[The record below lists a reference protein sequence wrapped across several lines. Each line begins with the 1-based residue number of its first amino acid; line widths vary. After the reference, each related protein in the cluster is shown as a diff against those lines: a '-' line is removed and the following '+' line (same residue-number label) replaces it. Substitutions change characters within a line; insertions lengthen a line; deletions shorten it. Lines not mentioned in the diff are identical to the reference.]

1 MTNETIDQTTTPDQ
15 TLNQTDFVPQ
25 RFINNLQ
32 AAFIKVD
39 NAVASFDPDQKP
51 IVDKNDRDN
60 RQAFEKI
67 SQLREEYAN
76 KAIKNPTKK
85 NQYFSD
91 FINKSNDLINKDNL
105 IAVDSSVDSF
115 KKFGDQRY
123 QIFTSWV
130 SLQKDPSKI
139 NTQQIQNFMENIIQP
154 PISDDKE
161 KAEFLRSAKQSF
173 AGIIIGNQIRSDEKF
188 MGVFDEFL
196 KARQEAEKNA
206 EPTGGDWLDIFLSF
220 VFNKKQ
226 SSDLKE
232 TLHQEPRPD
241 FEQNIATTTTDIQGL
256 PPEARDLLDERG
268 NFSKFTLGDMEML
281 DVEGV
286 ADKDPNYKFNQLL
299 IHNNAL
305 SSVLMGSHSGIE
317 PEKVSLL
324 YGDNGGPEAR
334 HDWNATVGYKNQQGS
349 NVATL
354 INAHLNNGSGLV
366 IAGNENGI
374 KNPSFYL
381 YKQDQLTG
389 LKQALSQEEI
399 QNKVDFMEFL
409 AQNNAKLD
417 NLSEKEKEK
426 FQTEIGNFQKD
437 RKAYLDALG
446 SDHIAFVSKKDPKHL
461 ALVTEFG
468 NGEVSYTLKDY
479 GKKQDK
485 ALDGETKTTLQG
497 SLKYDGV
504 MFVDYSNFKYT
515 NVSKSPDKGL
525 GATNGVSHLEAN
537 FSKVAVFNLP
547 NLNNLAI
554 TNYIR
559 RDLEDKLWAKGLSPQ
574 EANKL
579 IKDFLNSNKELVG
592 KVSNFNKAVAE
603 AKNTGNYD
611 EVKKAQK
618 DLEKSLRKRESLEK
632 EVAKKLESR
641 NDNKNRM
648 EAKAQ
653 ANSQKDKIFAL
664 INKEA
669 SKEARAAAFDPNLKG
684 VRSELSDKLENINKN
699 LKDFGKSFD
708 ELKNGKNNDFSKAEE
723 TLKALKDS
731 VKDLGINPE
740 WISKIENLNAALNDF
755 KNGKNKD
762 FSKVTQ
768 AKSDLENSIKDVI
781 INQKITDKVDNLNQA
796 VSETKLTGNFSK
808 VEQALAELKNLSLD
822 LGKNSDLQFVRDGVR
837 GTLVGNGLSKTEA
850 TTLTKN
856 FSDIRKELSEKL
868 FGKSNNNNN
877 GLKNNEEP
885 IYAQVNKKKA
895 GQATSP
901 EEPIYAQVARK
912 MSVKIDQLNEAASAI
927 NRKIDRINKIAS
939 AGKGVGGFSGAG
951 QSASPEEPIYA
962 QVAKKVSAK
971 IDQLNESASAINR
984 KIDRINKIASAGKGV
999 GGFSGAGQSASPEEP
1014 IYAQVAK
1021 KVRAKIDQLNESAS
1035 AINRKMD
1042 RINKIAS
1049 AGKGVG
1055 GFRGAGQSASP
1066 EEPIYA
1072 QVAKKVRAKID
1083 QLNESASAINRKMD
1097 RINKIASAGKG
1108 VGGFSGAGQSASP
1121 EEPLYAQVA
1130 KKVRAKID
1138 QLNESASAINRKI
1151 DRINKIASAGKGVG
1165 GFRGAG
1171 QSASPEEPIYAQ
1183 VAKKVSA
1190 KIDQLNESASAINRK
1205 MDRINKIAS
1214 AGKGVG
1220 GFSGAGQSASP
1231 EEPLYA
1237 QVAKKVSAKID
1248 QLNESASAINRK
1260 IDRINK
1266 IASAGKGVGGFSG
1279 AGQSASPEE
1288 PLYAQVAKK
1297 VRAKIDQLNESAS
1310 AINRKMDRINKIASA
1325 GKGVGGFR
1333 GAGQSASPEEPLYAQ
1348 VAKKVSA
1355 KIDQLNESASA
1366 INRKIDRINK
1376 IASAGKGVGGFRGAG
1391 QSASP
1396 EEPLYAQV
1404 AKKVRAKI
1412 DQLNES
1418 ASAINRK
1425 IDRIN
1430 KIASAGKG
1438 VGGFRG
1444 AGQSASPEE
1453 PLYAQVAKK
1462 VRAKIDQLNES
1473 ASAINRKI
1481 DRINKIASAGKGVG
1495 GFSGA
1500 GQSASP
1506 EEPLYAQVAKKV
1518 RAKIDQLNES
1528 ASAINRKMDRINK
1541 IASAGKG
1548 VGGFRGAGQS
1558 ASPEEPLYAQVAKK
1572 VSAKIDQLNESAS
1585 AINRKMDRINKIAS
1599 AGKGVGGFRGAGQSA
1614 SPEEPI
1620 YAQVAKKVSAK
1631 IDQLNES
1638 ASAINRK
1645 MDRINK
1651 IASAGKGVGGFRGA
1665 GQSASPEEPL
1675 YAQVAKKVSAK
1686 IDQLNESASAI
1697 NRKIDRINKIASA
1710 GKGVGGF
1717 SGAGQSASPEEPIY
1731 AQVAKKVSAKIDQL
1745 NESASA
1751 INRKIDRINKI
1762 ASAGKGVGG
1771 FSGAGQS
1778 ASPEPIY
1785 ATIDFDE
1792 ANQAGF
1798 SLRRS
1803 AAVNDLSKVGLS
1815 REQELTRRIG
1825 DLNQAVS
1832 EAKAGHFDKL
1842 EQKIDEL
1849 KDSTKKNALKLWVES
1864 AKQVPTGLQAKL
1876 DNYATNSHTRINSN
1890 VQSGTINEKATGML
1904 TQKNPEW
1911 LKLVNDKIVAHNVG
1925 SAHLSEYDKIGFNQ
1939 KNMKDYSDS
1948 FKFSTKL
1955 NNAVKDIKSSFV
1967 QFLTNTFSTGSYSLM
1982 KANVEHGVK
1991 NTTKGGFQKS

>member
-1 MTNETIDQTTTPDQ
+1 MTNETIDQTP
-15 TLNQTDFVPQ
+15 NQTDFVPQ

-32 AAFIKVD
+32 VAFIKVD
-39 NAVASFDPDQKP
+39 DAVASFDPDQKP

-105 IAVDSSVDSF
+105 IAVDSSVESF

-139 NTQQIQNFMENIIQP
+139 NTQQIRNFMENIIQP

-188 MGVFDEFL
+188 MGVFDESL
-196 KARQEAEKNA
+196 KERQEAEKNE
-206 EPTGGDWLDIFLSF
+206 EPAGGDWLDIFLSF

-232 TLHQEPRPD
+232 TLNQEPRPD
-241 FEQNIATTTTDIQGL
+241 FEQNLATTTTDIQGL

-268 NFSKFTLGDMEML
+268 NFFKFTLGDVEML

-305 SSVLMGSHSGIE
+305 SSVLMGGHSNIE

-334 HDWNATVGYKNQQGS
+334 HDWNATVGYKDQQGS

-354 INAHLNNGSGLV
+354 INAHLNNGSGLI
-366 IAGNENGI
+366 IAGNEDGI

-381 YKQDQLTG
+381 YKEDQLTG

-426 FQTEIGNFQKD
+426 FQTEIENFQKD

-446 SDHIAFVSKKDPKHL
+446 NDHIAFVSKKDPKHL

-504 MFVDYSNFKYT
+504 MFVNYSNFKYT
-515 NVSKSPDKGL
+515 NASKSPDKGL

-559 RDLEDKLWAKGLSPQ
+559 RDLEDKLWAKGLSSQ

-579 IKDFLNSNKELVG
+579 IKDFLNSNKEMVG

-618 DLEKSLRKRESLEK
+618 DLEKSLRKREHLEK

-653 ANSQKDKIFAL
+653 ANSQKDKIFAI

-684 VRSELSDKLENINKN
+684 IRSELSDKLENINKN

-796 VSETKLTGNFSK
+796 VSETKLTGDFSK
-808 VEQALAELKNLSLD
+808 VEQVLAELKSLSLD
-822 LGKNSDLQFVRDGVR
+822 LGKNSDLYQSVKNGVN
-837 GTLVGNGLSKTEA
+837 GTLVGNGLSKAEA
-850 TTLTKN
+850 TTLTKS
-856 FSDIRKELSEKL
+856 FSDIRKELNEKL
-868 FGKSNNNNN
+868 FGNSNNNNN
-877 GLKNNEEP
+877 GLKNEP
-885 IYAQVNKKKA
+885 IYAQVNKKKT
-895 GQATSP
+895 GQVASP
-901 EEPIYAQVARK
+901 EEPIYAQVAK
-912 MSVKIDQLNEAASAI
+912 KVSAKIDQLNEATSAI

-951 QSASPEEPIYA
+951 
-962 QVAKKVSAK
+962 
-971 IDQLNESASAINR
+971 R
-984 KIDRINKIASAGKGV
+984 
-999 GGFSGAGQSASPEEP
+999 
-1014 IYAQVAK
+1014 
-1021 KVRAKIDQLNESAS
+1021 
-1035 AINRKMD
+1035 
-1042 RINKIAS
+1042 
-1049 AGKGVG
+1049 
-1055 GFRGAGQSASP
+1055 
-1066 EEPIYA
+1066 
-1072 QVAKKVRAKID
+1072 
-1083 QLNESASAINRKMD
+1083 
-1097 RINKIASAGKG
+1097 
-1108 VGGFSGAGQSASP
+1108 
-1121 EEPLYAQVA
+1121 
-1130 KKVRAKID
+1130 
-1138 QLNESASAINRKI
+1138 
-1151 DRINKIASAGKGVG
+1151 
-1165 GFRGAG
+1165 
-1171 QSASPEEPIYAQ
+1171 
-1183 VAKKVSA
+1183 
-1190 KIDQLNESASAINRK
+1190 
-1205 MDRINKIAS
+1205 
-1214 AGKGVG
+1214 
-1220 GFSGAGQSASP
+1220 
-1231 EEPLYA
+1231 
-1237 QVAKKVSAKID
+1237 
-1248 QLNESASAINRK
+1248 
-1260 IDRINK
+1260 
-1266 IASAGKGVGGFSG
+1266 
-1279 AGQSASPEE
+1279 
-1288 PLYAQVAKK
+1288 
-1297 VRAKIDQLNESAS
+1297 
-1310 AINRKMDRINKIASA
+1310 
-1325 GKGVGGFR
+1325 
-1333 GAGQSASPEEPLYAQ
+1333 
-1348 VAKKVSA
+1348 
-1355 KIDQLNESASA
+1355 
-1366 INRKIDRINK
+1366 
-1376 IASAGKGVGGFRGAG
+1376 
-1391 QSASP
+1391 
-1396 EEPLYAQV
+1396 
-1404 AKKVRAKI
+1404 
-1412 DQLNES
+1412 
-1418 ASAINRK
+1418 
-1425 IDRIN
+1425 
-1430 KIASAGKG
+1430 
-1438 VGGFRG
+1438 
-1444 AGQSASPEE
+1444 
-1453 PLYAQVAKK
+1453 
-1462 VRAKIDQLNES
+1462 
-1473 ASAINRKI
+1473 
-1481 DRINKIASAGKGVG
+1481 
-1495 GFSGA
+1495 
-1500 GQSASP
+1500 
-1506 EEPLYAQVAKKV
+1506 
-1518 RAKIDQLNES
+1518 
-1528 ASAINRKMDRINK
+1528 
-1541 IASAGKG
+1541 
-1548 VGGFRGAGQS
+1548 
-1558 ASPEEPLYAQVAKK
+1558 
-1572 VSAKIDQLNESAS
+1572 
-1585 AINRKMDRINKIAS
+1585 
-1599 AGKGVGGFRGAGQSA
+1599 
-1614 SPEEPI
+1614 
-1620 YAQVAKKVSAK
+1620 
-1631 IDQLNES
+1631 
-1638 ASAINRK
+1638 
-1645 MDRINK
+1645 
-1651 IASAGKGVGGFRGA
+1651 
-1665 GQSASPEEPL
+1665 
-1675 YAQVAKKVSAK
+1675 
-1686 IDQLNESASAI
+1686 
-1697 NRKIDRINKIASA
+1697 
-1710 GKGVGGF
+1710 
-1717 SGAGQSASPEEPIY
+1717 
-1731 AQVAKKVSAKIDQL
+1731 
-1745 NESASA
+1745 
-1751 INRKIDRINKI
+1751 
-1762 ASAGKGVGG
+1762 
-1771 FSGAGQS
+1771 S

-1798 SLRRS
+1798 PLRRY

-1815 REQELTRRIG
+1815 REQELTCRIG

-1832 EAKAGHFDKL
+1832 EAKTGHFGNL

-1864 AKQVPTGLQAKL
+1864 AKQVPTSLQAKL

-1890 VQSGTINEKATGML
+1890 VQHGAINEKATGML

-1911 LKLVNDKIVAHNVG
+1911 LKLVNDKVVAHNVG
-1925 SAHLSEYDKIGFNQ
+1925 SAPLSEYDKIGFNQ

-1955 NNAVKDIKSSFV
+1955 NNAVKDIKSGFV
-1967 QFLTNTFSTGSYSLM
+1967 QFLTNTFSTGAYNLM
-1982 KANVEHGVK
+1982 KANAEHGVK
-1991 NTTKGGFQKS
+1991 NTNTKGGFQKS

>member
-1 MTNETIDQTTTPDQ
+1 MTNETINQTTTPDQ
-15 TLNQTDFVPQ
+15 TLNPTDFVPQ

-32 AAFIKVD
+32 VAFIKVD
-39 NAVASFDPDQKP
+39 SAVASYDPDQKP

-76 KAIKNPTKK
+76 KAIKNPAKK

-139 NTQQIQNFMENIIQP
+139 NTQQIRNFMENIIQP

-173 AGIIIGNQIRSDEKF
+173 AGIIIGNQIRSDQKF
-188 MGVFDEFL
+188 MGVFDESL
-196 KARQEAEKNA
+196 KERQEAEKNA
-206 EPTGGDWLDIFLSF
+206 EPAGDWFDIFLSF

-241 FEQNIATTTTDIQGL
+241 FEQNLATTTTDIQGL

-305 SSVLMGSHSGIE
+305 SSVLMGGHSNIE

-334 HDWNATVGYKNQQGS
+334 HDWNATVGYKNQQGN

-354 INAHLNNGSGLV
+354 INAHLHNGSGLI
-366 IAGNENGI
+366 IAGNEDGI

-381 YKQDQLTG
+381 YKEDQLTG
-389 LKQALSQEEI
+389 LKQAMSQEEI
-399 QNKVDFMEFL
+399 QNKVGFMEFL
-409 AQNNAKLD
+409 ARNNAKLD

-426 FQTEIGNFQKD
+426 FQTEIENFQKD

-446 SDHIAFVSKKDPKHL
+446 NDHVAFVSKKDPKHL

-515 NVSKSPDKGL
+515 NASKSPDKGV

-579 IKDFLNSNKELVG
+579 IKDFLNSNKEMVG

-618 DLEKSLRKRESLEK
+618 DLEKSLRKREHLEK
-632 EVAKKLESR
+632 EVVKKLESR

-669 SKEARAAAFDPNLKG
+669 SKEARAVAFDPNLKG
-684 VRSELSDKLENINKN
+684 IRSELSDKLENINKN

-731 VKDLGINPE
+731 VKDLGIDPE

-768 AKSDLENSIKDVI
+768 AKSDLENSIKDVS
-781 INQKITDKVDNLNQA
+781 INQKITDKVDNLNEA
-796 VSETKLTGNFSK
+796 VLTAKLTGDFSK

-822 LGKNSDLQFVRDGVR
+822 QKNESFNAGKNSDLQSVRDSVR

-850 TTLTKN
+850 TKLSKN

-868 FGKSNNNNN
+868 FGKSNSN

-885 IYAQVNKKKA
+885 IYAKVNKKKT
-895 GQATSP
+895 GQAVSP
-901 EEPIYAQVARK
+901 EEPIYAQVAK
-912 MSVKIDQLNEAASAI
+912 KVSAKIDQLNEATSAI

-951 QSASPEEPIYA
+951 
-962 QVAKKVSAK
+962 
-971 IDQLNESASAINR
+971 R
-984 KIDRINKIASAGKGV
+984 
-999 GGFSGAGQSASPEEP
+999 
-1014 IYAQVAK
+1014 
-1021 KVRAKIDQLNESAS
+1021 
-1035 AINRKMD
+1035 
-1042 RINKIAS
+1042 
-1049 AGKGVG
+1049 
-1055 GFRGAGQSASP
+1055 
-1066 EEPIYA
+1066 
-1072 QVAKKVRAKID
+1072 
-1083 QLNESASAINRKMD
+1083 
-1097 RINKIASAGKG
+1097 
-1108 VGGFSGAGQSASP
+1108 
-1121 EEPLYAQVA
+1121 
-1130 KKVRAKID
+1130 
-1138 QLNESASAINRKI
+1138 
-1151 DRINKIASAGKGVG
+1151 
-1165 GFRGAG
+1165 
-1171 QSASPEEPIYAQ
+1171 
-1183 VAKKVSA
+1183 
-1190 KIDQLNESASAINRK
+1190 
-1205 MDRINKIAS
+1205 
-1214 AGKGVG
+1214 
-1220 GFSGAGQSASP
+1220 
-1231 EEPLYA
+1231 
-1237 QVAKKVSAKID
+1237 
-1248 QLNESASAINRK
+1248 
-1260 IDRINK
+1260 
-1266 IASAGKGVGGFSG
+1266 
-1279 AGQSASPEE
+1279 
-1288 PLYAQVAKK
+1288 
-1297 VRAKIDQLNESAS
+1297 
-1310 AINRKMDRINKIASA
+1310 
-1325 GKGVGGFR
+1325 
-1333 GAGQSASPEEPLYAQ
+1333 
-1348 VAKKVSA
+1348 
-1355 KIDQLNESASA
+1355 
-1366 INRKIDRINK
+1366 
-1376 IASAGKGVGGFRGAG
+1376 
-1391 QSASP
+1391 
-1396 EEPLYAQV
+1396 
-1404 AKKVRAKI
+1404 
-1412 DQLNES
+1412 
-1418 ASAINRK
+1418 
-1425 IDRIN
+1425 
-1430 KIASAGKG
+1430 
-1438 VGGFRG
+1438 
-1444 AGQSASPEE
+1444 
-1453 PLYAQVAKK
+1453 
-1462 VRAKIDQLNES
+1462 
-1473 ASAINRKI
+1473 
-1481 DRINKIASAGKGVG
+1481 
-1495 GFSGA
+1495 
-1500 GQSASP
+1500 
-1506 EEPLYAQVAKKV
+1506 
-1518 RAKIDQLNES
+1518 
-1528 ASAINRKMDRINK
+1528 
-1541 IASAGKG
+1541 
-1548 VGGFRGAGQS
+1548 
-1558 ASPEEPLYAQVAKK
+1558 
-1572 VSAKIDQLNESAS
+1572 
-1585 AINRKMDRINKIAS
+1585 
-1599 AGKGVGGFRGAGQSA
+1599 
-1614 SPEEPI
+1614 
-1620 YAQVAKKVSAK
+1620 
-1631 IDQLNES
+1631 
-1638 ASAINRK
+1638 
-1645 MDRINK
+1645 
-1651 IASAGKGVGGFRGA
+1651 
-1665 GQSASPEEPL
+1665 
-1675 YAQVAKKVSAK
+1675 
-1686 IDQLNESASAI
+1686 
-1697 NRKIDRINKIASA
+1697 
-1710 GKGVGGF
+1710 
-1717 SGAGQSASPEEPIY
+1717 
-1731 AQVAKKVSAKIDQL
+1731 
-1745 NESASA
+1745 
-1751 INRKIDRINKI
+1751 
-1762 ASAGKGVGG
+1762 
-1771 FSGAGQS
+1771 S

-1798 SLRRS
+1798 PLRRS
-1803 AAVNDLSKVGLS
+1803 AAVADLSKVGLS

-1825 DLNQAVS
+1825 DLSQAVS
-1832 EAKAGHFDKL
+1832 EAKTGHFGNL

-1876 DNYATNSHTRINSN
+1876 DNYATNSQTRINSN
-1890 VQSGTINEKATGML
+1890 VQSGAINERATGML

-1925 SAHLSEYDKIGFNQ
+1925 SANLSEYDKIGFNQ

-1948 FKFSTKL
+1948 FKFSSKL
-1955 NNAVKDIKSSFV
+1955 NNAMKDIKSNFV
-1967 QFLTNTFSTGSYSLM
+1967 QFLTNAFSAGSYSVA
-1982 KANVEHGVK
+1982 KANAELGVK
-1991 NTTKGGFQKS
+1991 NINTKSGFQKS

>member
-15 TLNQTDFVPQ
+15 TLNPTDFVPQ

-32 AAFIKVD
+32 VAFLKVD
-39 NAVASFDPDQKP
+39 DAVASFDPDQKP

-139 NTQQIQNFMENIIQP
+139 NTQQIRNFMENIIQP

-188 MGVFDEFL
+188 MGVFDESL
-196 KARQEAEKNA
+196 KERQEAEKNG
-206 EPTGGDWLDIFLSF
+206 EPAGGDWLDIFLSF
-220 VFNKKQ
+220 IFDKKQ

-241 FEQNIATTTTDIQGL
+241 FEQNLATTTTDIQGL

-286 ADKDPNYKFNQLL
+286 ADIDPNYKFNQLL

-305 SSVLMGSHSGIE
+305 SSVLMGGHSNIE

-334 HDWNATVGYKNQQGS
+334 HDWNATVGYKDQQGN

-354 INAHLNNGSGLV
+354 INVHLRNGSGLV
-366 IAGNENGI
+366 IAGSENGI

-409 AQNNAKLD
+409 AQNNARLD
-417 NLSEKEKEK
+417 SLSEKEKEK
-426 FQTEIGNFQKD
+426 FLAEIEDFQKD

-446 SDHIAFVSKKDPKHL
+446 NDHIAFVSKKDPKHL

-468 NGEVSYTLKDY
+468 NGELSYTLKDY

-497 SLKYDGV
+497 NLKYDGV
-504 MFVDYSNFKYT
+504 MFVNYSNFKYT
-515 NVSKSPDKGL
+515 NASKSPDKGV

-537 FSKVAVFNLP
+537 LSKVAVFNLP

-559 RDLEDKLWAKGLSPQ
+559 RDLEDKLLAKGLSPQ

-592 KVSNFNKAVAE
+592 KVSNLNKAVAE

-618 DLEKSLRKRESLEK
+618 DLEKSIRKREHLEK

-684 VRSELSDKLENINKN
+684 IRSELSDKLENINKN
-699 LKDFGKSFD
+699 LKDFSKSFD

-731 VKDLGINPE
+731 MKDLGINPE
-740 WISKIENLNAALNDF
+740 WISKVENLNAALNDF

-768 AKSDLENSIKDVI
+768 AKSDLENSIKDVS
-781 INQKITDKVDNLNQA
+781 INQEITDKVDNLNQA
-796 VSETKLTGNFSK
+796 VSEAKLTGDFSK

-822 LGKNSDLQFVRDGVR
+822 QKNESFNAGKNSDLQSVRDSVR

-850 TTLTKN
+850 TKLSEN
-856 FSDIRKELSEKL
+856 FSDIRKELNEKL
-868 FGKSNNNNN
+868 FGNSNNNNN

-895 GQATSP
+895 GQAASP
-901 EEPIYAQVARK
+901 EESIYTQVAK
-912 MSVKIDQLNEAASAI
+912 KVSAKIDQLNEATSKI

-951 QSASPEEPIYA
+951 
-962 QVAKKVSAK
+962 
-971 IDQLNESASAINR
+971 R
-984 KIDRINKIASAGKGV
+984 
-999 GGFSGAGQSASPEEP
+999 
-1014 IYAQVAK
+1014 
-1021 KVRAKIDQLNESAS
+1021 
-1035 AINRKMD
+1035 
-1042 RINKIAS
+1042 
-1049 AGKGVG
+1049 
-1055 GFRGAGQSASP
+1055 
-1066 EEPIYA
+1066 
-1072 QVAKKVRAKID
+1072 
-1083 QLNESASAINRKMD
+1083 
-1097 RINKIASAGKG
+1097 
-1108 VGGFSGAGQSASP
+1108 
-1121 EEPLYAQVA
+1121 
-1130 KKVRAKID
+1130 
-1138 QLNESASAINRKI
+1138 
-1151 DRINKIASAGKGVG
+1151 
-1165 GFRGAG
+1165 
-1171 QSASPEEPIYAQ
+1171 
-1183 VAKKVSA
+1183 
-1190 KIDQLNESASAINRK
+1190 
-1205 MDRINKIAS
+1205 
-1214 AGKGVG
+1214 
-1220 GFSGAGQSASP
+1220 
-1231 EEPLYA
+1231 
-1237 QVAKKVSAKID
+1237 
-1248 QLNESASAINRK
+1248 
-1260 IDRINK
+1260 
-1266 IASAGKGVGGFSG
+1266 
-1279 AGQSASPEE
+1279 
-1288 PLYAQVAKK
+1288 
-1297 VRAKIDQLNESAS
+1297 
-1310 AINRKMDRINKIASA
+1310 
-1325 GKGVGGFR
+1325 
-1333 GAGQSASPEEPLYAQ
+1333 
-1348 VAKKVSA
+1348 
-1355 KIDQLNESASA
+1355 
-1366 INRKIDRINK
+1366 
-1376 IASAGKGVGGFRGAG
+1376 
-1391 QSASP
+1391 
-1396 EEPLYAQV
+1396 
-1404 AKKVRAKI
+1404 
-1412 DQLNES
+1412 
-1418 ASAINRK
+1418 
-1425 IDRIN
+1425 
-1430 KIASAGKG
+1430 
-1438 VGGFRG
+1438 
-1444 AGQSASPEE
+1444 
-1453 PLYAQVAKK
+1453 
-1462 VRAKIDQLNES
+1462 
-1473 ASAINRKI
+1473 
-1481 DRINKIASAGKGVG
+1481 
-1495 GFSGA
+1495 
-1500 GQSASP
+1500 
-1506 EEPLYAQVAKKV
+1506 
-1518 RAKIDQLNES
+1518 
-1528 ASAINRKMDRINK
+1528 
-1541 IASAGKG
+1541 
-1548 VGGFRGAGQS
+1548 
-1558 ASPEEPLYAQVAKK
+1558 
-1572 VSAKIDQLNESAS
+1572 
-1585 AINRKMDRINKIAS
+1585 
-1599 AGKGVGGFRGAGQSA
+1599 
-1614 SPEEPI
+1614 
-1620 YAQVAKKVSAK
+1620 
-1631 IDQLNES
+1631 
-1638 ASAINRK
+1638 
-1645 MDRINK
+1645 
-1651 IASAGKGVGGFRGA
+1651 
-1665 GQSASPEEPL
+1665 
-1675 YAQVAKKVSAK
+1675 
-1686 IDQLNESASAI
+1686 
-1697 NRKIDRINKIASA
+1697 
-1710 GKGVGGF
+1710 
-1717 SGAGQSASPEEPIY
+1717 
-1731 AQVAKKVSAKIDQL
+1731 
-1745 NESASA
+1745 
-1751 INRKIDRINKI
+1751 
-1762 ASAGKGVGG
+1762 
-1771 FSGAGQS
+1771 S

-1798 SLRRS
+1798 PLRRY
-1803 AAVNDLSKVGLS
+1803 AGVDDLSKVGLS

-1832 EAKAGHFDKL
+1832 EAKTGHFGKL

-1849 KDSTKKNALKLWVES
+1849 KDSTKKNAVNLWVGS

-1890 VQSGTINEKATGML
+1890 VKSGAINEKATGML

-1925 SAHLSEYDKIGFNQ
+1925 SAPLSDYDKIGFNQ

-1982 KANVEHGVK
+1982 KAEHGIK
-1991 NTTKGGFQKS
+1991 NINTKSGFQKS

>member
-15 TLNQTDFVPQ
+15 TPNQTDFVPQ

-32 AAFIKVD
+32 VAFLKVD

-76 KAIKNPTKK
+76 KAIKNPAKK

-139 NTQQIQNFMENIIQP
+139 NTQTIRNFMENIIQP

-173 AGIIIGNQIRSDEKF
+173 AGIIIGNQIRSDQKF
-188 MGVFDEFL
+188 MGVFDESL
-196 KARQEAEKNA
+196 KERQEAEKNA
-206 EPTGGDWLDIFLSF
+206 EPAGDWLDIFLSF

-241 FEQNIATTTTDIQGL
+241 FEQNLATTTTDIQGL

-305 SSVLMGSHSGIE
+305 SSVLMGGHSNIE

-334 HDWNATVGYKNQQGS
+334 HDWNATVGYKDQQGS

-381 YKQDQLTG
+381 YKEDQLTG
-389 LKQALSQEEI
+389 LKQAMSQEEI

-409 AQNNAKLD
+409 AKNNAKLD

-446 SDHIAFVSKKDPKHL
+446 NDHVAFVSKKDPKHL

-485 ALDGETKTTLQG
+485 ALDGEVKTTLQG

-515 NVSKSPDKGL
+515 NASKSPDKGV
-525 GATNGVSHLEAN
+525 GTTNGVSHLEAN

-579 IKDFLNSNKELVG
+579 IKDFLNSNKELLG

-618 DLEKSLRKRESLEK
+618 DLEKSLRKREHLEK
-632 EVAKKLESR
+632 EVVKKLESR

-684 VRSELSDKLENINKN
+684 IRSELSDKLENINKN

-781 INQKITDKVDNLNQA
+781 INQKVTDKVDKLNQA
-796 VSETKLTGNFSK
+796 VSETKLTGDFSK
-808 VEQALAELKNLSLD
+808 VEQALAELKSLSLD
-822 LGKNSDLQFVRDGVR
+822 QKNESFNVGKNSDLQSVRDSVR

-850 TTLTKN
+850 TKLSKN

-868 FGKSNNNNN
+868 FGKSNSN

-885 IYAQVNKKKA
+885 IYAQVNKKKT
-895 GQATSP
+895 GQVASP
-901 EEPIYAQVARK
+901 EEPIYAQVAK
-912 MSVKIDQLNEAASAI
+912 KVSAKIDQLNEATSAI

-951 QSASPEEPIYA
+951 
-962 QVAKKVSAK
+962 
-971 IDQLNESASAINR
+971 R
-984 KIDRINKIASAGKGV
+984 
-999 GGFSGAGQSASPEEP
+999 
-1014 IYAQVAK
+1014 
-1021 KVRAKIDQLNESAS
+1021 
-1035 AINRKMD
+1035 
-1042 RINKIAS
+1042 
-1049 AGKGVG
+1049 
-1055 GFRGAGQSASP
+1055 
-1066 EEPIYA
+1066 
-1072 QVAKKVRAKID
+1072 
-1083 QLNESASAINRKMD
+1083 
-1097 RINKIASAGKG
+1097 
-1108 VGGFSGAGQSASP
+1108 
-1121 EEPLYAQVA
+1121 
-1130 KKVRAKID
+1130 
-1138 QLNESASAINRKI
+1138 
-1151 DRINKIASAGKGVG
+1151 
-1165 GFRGAG
+1165 
-1171 QSASPEEPIYAQ
+1171 
-1183 VAKKVSA
+1183 
-1190 KIDQLNESASAINRK
+1190 
-1205 MDRINKIAS
+1205 
-1214 AGKGVG
+1214 
-1220 GFSGAGQSASP
+1220 
-1231 EEPLYA
+1231 
-1237 QVAKKVSAKID
+1237 
-1248 QLNESASAINRK
+1248 
-1260 IDRINK
+1260 
-1266 IASAGKGVGGFSG
+1266 
-1279 AGQSASPEE
+1279 
-1288 PLYAQVAKK
+1288 
-1297 VRAKIDQLNESAS
+1297 
-1310 AINRKMDRINKIASA
+1310 
-1325 GKGVGGFR
+1325 
-1333 GAGQSASPEEPLYAQ
+1333 
-1348 VAKKVSA
+1348 
-1355 KIDQLNESASA
+1355 
-1366 INRKIDRINK
+1366 
-1376 IASAGKGVGGFRGAG
+1376 
-1391 QSASP
+1391 
-1396 EEPLYAQV
+1396 
-1404 AKKVRAKI
+1404 
-1412 DQLNES
+1412 
-1418 ASAINRK
+1418 
-1425 IDRIN
+1425 
-1430 KIASAGKG
+1430 
-1438 VGGFRG
+1438 
-1444 AGQSASPEE
+1444 
-1453 PLYAQVAKK
+1453 
-1462 VRAKIDQLNES
+1462 
-1473 ASAINRKI
+1473 
-1481 DRINKIASAGKGVG
+1481 
-1495 GFSGA
+1495 
-1500 GQSASP
+1500 
-1506 EEPLYAQVAKKV
+1506 
-1518 RAKIDQLNES
+1518 
-1528 ASAINRKMDRINK
+1528 
-1541 IASAGKG
+1541 
-1548 VGGFRGAGQS
+1548 
-1558 ASPEEPLYAQVAKK
+1558 
-1572 VSAKIDQLNESAS
+1572 
-1585 AINRKMDRINKIAS
+1585 
-1599 AGKGVGGFRGAGQSA
+1599 
-1614 SPEEPI
+1614 
-1620 YAQVAKKVSAK
+1620 
-1631 IDQLNES
+1631 
-1638 ASAINRK
+1638 
-1645 MDRINK
+1645 
-1651 IASAGKGVGGFRGA
+1651 
-1665 GQSASPEEPL
+1665 
-1675 YAQVAKKVSAK
+1675 
-1686 IDQLNESASAI
+1686 
-1697 NRKIDRINKIASA
+1697 
-1710 GKGVGGF
+1710 
-1717 SGAGQSASPEEPIY
+1717 
-1731 AQVAKKVSAKIDQL
+1731 
-1745 NESASA
+1745 
-1751 INRKIDRINKI
+1751 
-1762 ASAGKGVGG
+1762 
-1771 FSGAGQS
+1771 S

-1798 SLRRS
+1798 PLRRY
-1803 AAVNDLSKVGLS
+1803 AGVNDLSKVGLS

-1832 EAKAGHFDKL
+1832 EAKTGHFDKL

-1849 KDSTKKNALKLWVES
+1849 KDSTKKNAVKLWVES

-1890 VQSGTINEKATGML
+1890 VQNGAINEKVTGML

-1925 SAHLSEYDKIGFNQ
+1925 STPLSEYDKIGFNQ

-1955 NNAVKDIKSSFV
+1955 NNAVKDIKSNFV
-1967 QFLTNTFSTGSYSLM
+1967 QFLTNAFSAGSYSLA
-1982 KANVEHGVK
+1982 KANAELGVK
-1991 NTTKGGFQKS
+1991 NINTKSGFQKS

>member
-15 TLNQTDFVPQ
+15 TLNETDFVPQ

-32 AAFIKVD
+32 VAFIKVD
-39 NAVASFDPDQKP
+39 NAVALFDPDQKP
-51 IVDKNDRDN
+51 IVDKNDKDN

-139 NTQQIQNFMENIIQP
+139 NTQQIRNFMENIIQP

-173 AGIIIGNQIRSDEKF
+173 AGIIIGNQIRSDQKF
-188 MGVFDEFL
+188 MGVFDESL
-196 KARQEAEKNA
+196 KERQEAEKNA
-206 EPTGGDWLDIFLSF
+206 EPAGGDWLDIFLSF

-268 NFSKFTLGDMEML
+268 NFFKFTLGDVEML

-305 SSVLMGSHSGIE
+305 SSVLMGGHSNIE

-324 YGDNGGPEAR
+324 YGDNGGSEAR
-334 HDWNATVGYKNQQGS
+334 HDWNATVGYKDQQGS

-354 INAHLNNGSGLV
+354 INAHLHNGSGLI
-366 IAGNENGI
+366 IAGNEDGI

-381 YKQDQLTG
+381 YKEDQLTG

-417 NLSEKEKEK
+417 NLSKEEKEK
-426 FQTEIGNFQKD
+426 FQTEIENFQKD

-446 SDHIAFVSKKDPKHL
+446 NDHIAFVSKKDPKHL

-497 SLKYDGV
+497 NLKYDGV
-504 MFVDYSNFKYT
+504 MFVNYSNFKYT
-515 NVSKSPDKGL
+515 NASKSPDKGV

-537 FSKVAVFNLP
+537 LSKVAVFNLP

-559 RDLEDKLWAKGLSPQ
+559 RDLEDKLWAKGLSSQ

-611 EVKKAQK
+611 GVKKAQK
-618 DLEKSLRKRESLEK
+618 DLEKSLRKREHLEK
-632 EVAKKLESR
+632 EVAKKLESK

-708 ELKNGKNNDFSKAEE
+708 DFKNGKNNDFSKAEE

-731 VKDLGINPE
+731 VKDLSINPE

-796 VSETKLTGNFSK
+796 VSETKLTGDFSK
-808 VEQALAELKNLSLD
+808 VEQALAELKSLSLD
-822 LGKNSDLQFVRDGVR
+822 LGKNSDLQKSVKNSVN

-850 TTLTKN
+850 TKLSKN
-856 FSDIRKELSEKL
+856 FSDIRKELNEKL
-868 FGKSNNNNN
+868 FGNSNNNNN
-877 GLKNNEEP
+877 GLKNSTEPIYAQVNKKKAGQATSPEEPIYAQVNKKKAGQATSPEEP

-901 EEPIYAQVARK
+901 EEPIYAQVAK
-912 MSVKIDQLNEAASAI
+912 KVSAKIDQLNEATSAI

-951 QSASPEEPIYA
+951 
-962 QVAKKVSAK
+962 
-971 IDQLNESASAINR
+971 R
-984 KIDRINKIASAGKGV
+984 
-999 GGFSGAGQSASPEEP
+999 
-1014 IYAQVAK
+1014 
-1021 KVRAKIDQLNESAS
+1021 
-1035 AINRKMD
+1035 
-1042 RINKIAS
+1042 
-1049 AGKGVG
+1049 
-1055 GFRGAGQSASP
+1055 
-1066 EEPIYA
+1066 
-1072 QVAKKVRAKID
+1072 
-1083 QLNESASAINRKMD
+1083 
-1097 RINKIASAGKG
+1097 
-1108 VGGFSGAGQSASP
+1108 
-1121 EEPLYAQVA
+1121 
-1130 KKVRAKID
+1130 
-1138 QLNESASAINRKI
+1138 
-1151 DRINKIASAGKGVG
+1151 
-1165 GFRGAG
+1165 
-1171 QSASPEEPIYAQ
+1171 
-1183 VAKKVSA
+1183 
-1190 KIDQLNESASAINRK
+1190 
-1205 MDRINKIAS
+1205 
-1214 AGKGVG
+1214 
-1220 GFSGAGQSASP
+1220 
-1231 EEPLYA
+1231 
-1237 QVAKKVSAKID
+1237 
-1248 QLNESASAINRK
+1248 
-1260 IDRINK
+1260 
-1266 IASAGKGVGGFSG
+1266 
-1279 AGQSASPEE
+1279 
-1288 PLYAQVAKK
+1288 
-1297 VRAKIDQLNESAS
+1297 
-1310 AINRKMDRINKIASA
+1310 
-1325 GKGVGGFR
+1325 
-1333 GAGQSASPEEPLYAQ
+1333 
-1348 VAKKVSA
+1348 
-1355 KIDQLNESASA
+1355 
-1366 INRKIDRINK
+1366 
-1376 IASAGKGVGGFRGAG
+1376 
-1391 QSASP
+1391 
-1396 EEPLYAQV
+1396 
-1404 AKKVRAKI
+1404 
-1412 DQLNES
+1412 
-1418 ASAINRK
+1418 
-1425 IDRIN
+1425 
-1430 KIASAGKG
+1430 
-1438 VGGFRG
+1438 
-1444 AGQSASPEE
+1444 
-1453 PLYAQVAKK
+1453 
-1462 VRAKIDQLNES
+1462 
-1473 ASAINRKI
+1473 
-1481 DRINKIASAGKGVG
+1481 
-1495 GFSGA
+1495 
-1500 GQSASP
+1500 
-1506 EEPLYAQVAKKV
+1506 
-1518 RAKIDQLNES
+1518 
-1528 ASAINRKMDRINK
+1528 
-1541 IASAGKG
+1541 
-1548 VGGFRGAGQS
+1548 
-1558 ASPEEPLYAQVAKK
+1558 
-1572 VSAKIDQLNESAS
+1572 
-1585 AINRKMDRINKIAS
+1585 
-1599 AGKGVGGFRGAGQSA
+1599 
-1614 SPEEPI
+1614 
-1620 YAQVAKKVSAK
+1620 
-1631 IDQLNES
+1631 
-1638 ASAINRK
+1638 
-1645 MDRINK
+1645 
-1651 IASAGKGVGGFRGA
+1651 
-1665 GQSASPEEPL
+1665 
-1675 YAQVAKKVSAK
+1675 
-1686 IDQLNESASAI
+1686 
-1697 NRKIDRINKIASA
+1697 
-1710 GKGVGGF
+1710 
-1717 SGAGQSASPEEPIY
+1717 
-1731 AQVAKKVSAKIDQL
+1731 
-1745 NESASA
+1745 
-1751 INRKIDRINKI
+1751 
-1762 ASAGKGVGG
+1762 
-1771 FSGAGQS
+1771 S

-1798 SLRRS
+1798 PLRRS
-1803 AAVNDLSKVGLS
+1803 VAVNDLSKVGLS

-1832 EAKAGHFDKL
+1832 EAKIGHFDKL

-1864 AKQVPTGLQAKL
+1864 TKQVPTSLQAKL

-1904 TQKNPEW
+1904 NAKNPEW

-1982 KANVEHGVK
+1982 KANAEHGVK

>member
-15 TLNQTDFVPQ
+15 TLDPTDFVPQ

-32 AAFIKVD
+32 VAFLKVD
-39 NAVASFDPDQKP
+39 NAVASYDPDQKP

-76 KAIKNPTKK
+76 KAIKNPAKK

-123 QIFTSWV
+123 QMFTSWV
-130 SLQKDPSKI
+130 SLQKDPSQI
-139 NTQQIQNFMENIIQP
+139 NTQQIRNFMENIIQP

-173 AGIIIGNQIRSDEKF
+173 AGIIIGNQIRSDQKF
-188 MGVFDEFL
+188 MGVFDESL
-196 KARQEAEKNA
+196 KERQEAEKNA
-206 EPTGGDWLDIFLSF
+206 EPAGDWLDIFLSF

-232 TLHQEPRPD
+232 TLHQEPRLD
-241 FEQNIATTTTDIQGL
+241 FEQNLATTTTDIQGL

-268 NFSKFTLGDMEML
+268 NFFKFTLGDVEML
-281 DVEGV
+281 DVEGI

-305 SSVLMGSHSGIE
+305 SSVLMGSHSNIE

-334 HDWNATVGYKNQQGS
+334 HDWNATVGYKDQQGN

-366 IAGNENGI
+366 IAGNEDGI

-381 YKQDQLTG
+381 YKEDQLTG

-409 AQNNAKLD
+409 AKNNAKLD

-446 SDHIAFVSKKDPKHL
+446 NDHVAFVSKKDPKHL

-485 ALDGETKTTLQG
+485 ALDGEVKTTLQG

-515 NVSKSPDKGL
+515 NASKSPDKGV

-559 RDLEDKLWAKGLSPQ
+559 RDLEDKLWAKGLSSQ

-579 IKDFLNSNKELVG
+579 IKDFLNSNKELLG
-592 KVSNFNKAVAE
+592 KVSNFNQAVAE

-611 EVKKAQK
+611 GVKKAQK
-618 DLEKSLRKRESLEK
+618 DLEKSLRKREHLEK

-641 NDNKNRM
+641 NDSKNRM

-796 VSETKLTGNFSK
+796 VSETKLTGDFSK

-822 LGKNSDLQFVRDGVR
+822 QKNESFNVGKNSDLQSVRDSVR

-850 TTLTKN
+850 TKLSKN

-868 FGKSNNNNN
+868 FGKSNSN

-895 GQATSP
+895 GQ
-901 EEPIYAQVARK
+901 V
-912 MSVKIDQLNEAASAI
+912 
-927 NRKIDRINKIAS
+927 
-939 AGKGVGGFSGAG
+939 
-951 QSASPEEPIYA
+951 ASPEEPIYA
-962 QVAKKVSAK
+962 QVAKKVNA
-971 IDQLNESASAINR
+971 R
-984 KIDRINKIASAGKGV
+984 IDRLNKIASTINGKIDRLNRTASANKGV
-999 GGFSGAGQSASPEEP
+999 GDFSGAGRSASPE
-1014 IYAQVAK
+1014 
-1021 KVRAKIDQLNESAS
+1021 
-1035 AINRKMD
+1035 
-1042 RINKIAS
+1042 
-1049 AGKGVG
+1049 
-1055 GFRGAGQSASP
+1055 
-1066 EEPIYA
+1066 
-1072 QVAKKVRAKID
+1072 
-1083 QLNESASAINRKMD
+1083 
-1097 RINKIASAGKG
+1097 
-1108 VGGFSGAGQSASP
+1108 
-1121 EEPLYAQVA
+1121 
-1130 KKVRAKID
+1130 
-1138 QLNESASAINRKI
+1138 
-1151 DRINKIASAGKGVG
+1151 
-1165 GFRGAG
+1165 
-1171 QSASPEEPIYAQ
+1171 
-1183 VAKKVSA
+1183 
-1190 KIDQLNESASAINRK
+1190 
-1205 MDRINKIAS
+1205 
-1214 AGKGVG
+1214 
-1220 GFSGAGQSASP
+1220 
-1231 EEPLYA
+1231 
-1237 QVAKKVSAKID
+1237 
-1248 QLNESASAINRK
+1248 
-1260 IDRINK
+1260 
-1266 IASAGKGVGGFSG
+1266 
-1279 AGQSASPEE
+1279 
-1288 PLYAQVAKK
+1288 
-1297 VRAKIDQLNESAS
+1297 
-1310 AINRKMDRINKIASA
+1310 
-1325 GKGVGGFR
+1325 
-1333 GAGQSASPEEPLYAQ
+1333 
-1348 VAKKVSA
+1348 
-1355 KIDQLNESASA
+1355 
-1366 INRKIDRINK
+1366 
-1376 IASAGKGVGGFRGAG
+1376 
-1391 QSASP
+1391 
-1396 EEPLYAQV
+1396 
-1404 AKKVRAKI
+1404 
-1412 DQLNES
+1412 
-1418 ASAINRK
+1418 
-1425 IDRIN
+1425 
-1430 KIASAGKG
+1430 
-1438 VGGFRG
+1438 
-1444 AGQSASPEE
+1444 
-1453 PLYAQVAKK
+1453 
-1462 VRAKIDQLNES
+1462 
-1473 ASAINRKI
+1473 
-1481 DRINKIASAGKGVG
+1481 
-1495 GFSGA
+1495 
-1500 GQSASP
+1500 
-1506 EEPLYAQVAKKV
+1506 
-1518 RAKIDQLNES
+1518 
-1528 ASAINRKMDRINK
+1528 
-1541 IASAGKG
+1541 
-1548 VGGFRGAGQS
+1548 
-1558 ASPEEPLYAQVAKK
+1558 
-1572 VSAKIDQLNESAS
+1572 
-1585 AINRKMDRINKIAS
+1585 
-1599 AGKGVGGFRGAGQSA
+1599 
-1614 SPEEPI
+1614 
-1620 YAQVAKKVSAK
+1620 
-1631 IDQLNES
+1631 
-1638 ASAINRK
+1638 
-1645 MDRINK
+1645 
-1651 IASAGKGVGGFRGA
+1651 
-1665 GQSASPEEPL
+1665 
-1675 YAQVAKKVSAK
+1675 
-1686 IDQLNESASAI
+1686 
-1697 NRKIDRINKIASA
+1697 
-1710 GKGVGGF
+1710 
-1717 SGAGQSASPEEPIY
+1717 
-1731 AQVAKKVSAKIDQL
+1731 
-1745 NESASA
+1745 
-1751 INRKIDRINKI
+1751 
-1762 ASAGKGVGG
+1762 
-1771 FSGAGQS
+1771 
-1778 ASPEPIY
+1778 EPIY

-1798 SLRRS
+1798 PLRRS

-1832 EAKAGHFDKL
+1832 EAKTGHFDKL

-1849 KDSTKKNALKLWVES
+1849 KDSTKNNASKLWVES

-1890 VQSGTINEKATGML
+1890 VQNGAINERATGML

-1967 QFLTNTFSTGSYSLM
+1967 QFLTNTFSQGSYSLA
-1982 KANVEHGVK
+1982 KAELGVK
-1991 NTTKGGFQKS
+1991 NINTKSGFQKS

>member
-1 MTNETIDQTTTPDQ
+1 MTNETIDQTTTPNQ
-15 TLNQTDFVPQ
+15 TLNPTDFVPQ

-32 AAFIKVD
+32 VAFLKVD
-39 NAVASFDPDQKP
+39 SAVALFDPDQKP

-139 NTQQIQNFMENIIQP
+139 NTQQIRNFMENVIQP

-188 MGVFDEFL
+188 MGVFDESL

-206 EPTGGDWLDIFLSF
+206 EPAGGDWLDIFLSF

-241 FEQNIATTTTDIQGL
+241 FEQNLATTTTDIQGL

-305 SSVLMGSHSGIE
+305 SSVLMGGHSSIE

-381 YKQDQLTG
+381 YKEDQLTG
-389 LKQALSQEEI
+389 LKQAMSQEEI

-409 AQNNAKLD
+409 AKNNAKLD

-426 FQTEIGNFQKD
+426 FQTEIENFQKD

-446 SDHIAFVSKKDPKHL
+446 NDHVAFVSKKDPKHL

-485 ALDGETKTTLQG
+485 ALDGEVKTTLQG

-515 NVSKSPDKGL
+515 NASKSPDKGVS
-525 GATNGVSHLEAN
+525 ATNGVSHLEAN

-574 EANKL
+574 ETNKL
-579 IKDFLNSNKELVG
+579 IKDFLSSNKEMVG

-618 DLEKSLRKRESLEK
+618 DLEKSLRKREHLEK

-664 INKEA
+664 INQEA

-768 AKSDLENSIKDVI
+768 VKSDLENSIKDVI
-781 INQKITDKVDNLNQA
+781 INQKITDKVENLNKA

-822 LGKNSDLQFVRDGVR
+822 QKNESFNVGKNSDLQSVRDSVR

-850 TTLTKN
+850 TKLSKS
-856 FSDIRKELSEKL
+856 FSDIRKELNEKL
-868 FGKSNNNNN
+868 FGNSNNNNN
-877 GLKNNEEP
+877 GLKNNTEP
-885 IYAQVNKKKA
+885 IYAQVNKKKT
-895 GQATSP
+895 GQAT
-901 EEPIYAQVARK
+901 
-912 MSVKIDQLNEAASAI
+912 
-927 NRKIDRINKIAS
+927 
-939 AGKGVGGFSGAG
+939 
-951 QSASPEEPIYA
+951 SPEEPIYA

-971 IDQLNESASAINR
+971 IDQLNEATSAINR

-999 GGFSGAGQSASPEEP
+999 GNFSGAG
-1014 IYAQVAK
+1014 
-1021 KVRAKIDQLNESAS
+1021 R
-1035 AINRKMD
+1035 
-1042 RINKIAS
+1042 
-1049 AGKGVG
+1049 
-1055 GFRGAGQSASP
+1055 
-1066 EEPIYA
+1066 
-1072 QVAKKVRAKID
+1072 
-1083 QLNESASAINRKMD
+1083 
-1097 RINKIASAGKG
+1097 
-1108 VGGFSGAGQSASP
+1108 
-1121 EEPLYAQVA
+1121 
-1130 KKVRAKID
+1130 
-1138 QLNESASAINRKI
+1138 
-1151 DRINKIASAGKGVG
+1151 
-1165 GFRGAG
+1165 
-1171 QSASPEEPIYAQ
+1171 
-1183 VAKKVSA
+1183 
-1190 KIDQLNESASAINRK
+1190 
-1205 MDRINKIAS
+1205 
-1214 AGKGVG
+1214 
-1220 GFSGAGQSASP
+1220 
-1231 EEPLYA
+1231 
-1237 QVAKKVSAKID
+1237 
-1248 QLNESASAINRK
+1248 
-1260 IDRINK
+1260 
-1266 IASAGKGVGGFSG
+1266 
-1279 AGQSASPEE
+1279 
-1288 PLYAQVAKK
+1288 
-1297 VRAKIDQLNESAS
+1297 
-1310 AINRKMDRINKIASA
+1310 
-1325 GKGVGGFR
+1325 
-1333 GAGQSASPEEPLYAQ
+1333 
-1348 VAKKVSA
+1348 
-1355 KIDQLNESASA
+1355 
-1366 INRKIDRINK
+1366 
-1376 IASAGKGVGGFRGAG
+1376 
-1391 QSASP
+1391 
-1396 EEPLYAQV
+1396 
-1404 AKKVRAKI
+1404 
-1412 DQLNES
+1412 
-1418 ASAINRK
+1418 
-1425 IDRIN
+1425 
-1430 KIASAGKG
+1430 
-1438 VGGFRG
+1438 
-1444 AGQSASPEE
+1444 
-1453 PLYAQVAKK
+1453 
-1462 VRAKIDQLNES
+1462 
-1473 ASAINRKI
+1473 
-1481 DRINKIASAGKGVG
+1481 
-1495 GFSGA
+1495 
-1500 GQSASP
+1500 
-1506 EEPLYAQVAKKV
+1506 
-1518 RAKIDQLNES
+1518 
-1528 ASAINRKMDRINK
+1528 
-1541 IASAGKG
+1541 
-1548 VGGFRGAGQS
+1548 
-1558 ASPEEPLYAQVAKK
+1558 
-1572 VSAKIDQLNESAS
+1572 
-1585 AINRKMDRINKIAS
+1585 
-1599 AGKGVGGFRGAGQSA
+1599 
-1614 SPEEPI
+1614 
-1620 YAQVAKKVSAK
+1620 
-1631 IDQLNES
+1631 
-1638 ASAINRK
+1638 
-1645 MDRINK
+1645 
-1651 IASAGKGVGGFRGA
+1651 
-1665 GQSASPEEPL
+1665 
-1675 YAQVAKKVSAK
+1675 
-1686 IDQLNESASAI
+1686 
-1697 NRKIDRINKIASA
+1697 
-1710 GKGVGGF
+1710 
-1717 SGAGQSASPEEPIY
+1717 
-1731 AQVAKKVSAKIDQL
+1731 
-1745 NESASA
+1745 
-1751 INRKIDRINKI
+1751 
-1762 ASAGKGVGG
+1762 
-1771 FSGAGQS
+1771 S

-1798 SLRRS
+1798 PLRRS

-1832 EAKAGHFDKL
+1832 EAKAGHFDNL

-1849 KDSTKKNALKLWVES
+1849 KDSTKKNAVKLWVES

-1890 VQSGTINEKATGML
+1890 VQSGTINEKAIGML

-1991 NTTKGGFQKS
+1991 NTTKSGFQKS

>member
-15 TLNQTDFVPQ
+15 TLNPTDFVPQ

-32 AAFIKVD
+32 VAFLKVD
-39 NAVASFDPDQKP
+39 SAVASFDPDQKP
-51 IVDKNDRDN
+51 IVDKNDKDN

-76 KAIKNPTKK
+76 KAIKNPAKK

-130 SLQKDPSKI
+130 SLQKDPSEI
-139 NTQQIQNFMENIIQP
+139 NTQQIRNFMENIIQP

-188 MGVFDEFL
+188 MGVFDESL

-206 EPTGGDWLDIFLSF
+206 EPAGGDWLDIFLSF

-286 ADKDPNYKFNQLL
+286 ADNDPNYKFNQLL

-305 SSVLMGSHSGIE
+305 SSMLMGSHSNIE

-334 HDWNATVGYKNQQGS
+334 HDWNATVGYKNQQGN

-354 INAHLNNGSGLV
+354 INAHLRNGSGLV
-366 IAGNENGI
+366 IAGNEKGI

-389 LKQALSQEEI
+389 LKQAMSQEEI

-426 FQTEIGNFQKD
+426 FQTEIENFQKD
-437 RKAYLDALG
+437 CKAYLDALG
-446 SDHIAFVSKKDPKHL
+446 NDHVAFVSKKDPKHL

-485 ALDGETKTTLQG
+485 ALDGEVKTTLQG
-497 SLKYDGV
+497 NLKYDGV
-504 MFVDYSNFKYT
+504 MFVNYSNFKYT
-515 NVSKSPDKGL
+515 NASKSPDRGL

-537 FSKVAVFNLP
+537 LSKVAVFNLP

-574 EANKL
+574 ESNKL

-592 KVSNFNKAVAE
+592 KVSNLNKAVAE

-618 DLEKSLRKRESLEK
+618 DLEKSIRKREHLEK

-664 INKEA
+664 INQEA
-669 SKEARAAAFDPNLKG
+669 SKEARVAAFDPNLKG
-684 VRSELSDKLENINKN
+684 IRSELSDKLENINKN

-731 VKDLGINPE
+731 MKDLGINPE

-768 AKSDLENSIKDVI
+768 AKSDLENSIKDVS

-796 VSETKLTGNFSK
+796 VSEAKLTGDFSK

-822 LGKNSDLQFVRDGVR
+822 QKNESFNVEKNSDLQSVRDSVR

-850 TTLTKN
+850 TKLSKN

-868 FGKSNNNNN
+868 FGKSNSN

-885 IYAQVNKKKA
+885 IYAQVNKKKT
-895 GQATSP
+895 GQA
-901 EEPIYAQVARK
+901 
-912 MSVKIDQLNEAASAI
+912 
-927 NRKIDRINKIAS
+927 
-939 AGKGVGGFSGAG
+939 
-951 QSASPEEPIYA
+951 ASPEEPIYA
-962 QVAKKVSAK
+962 QVNKKK
-971 IDQLNESASAINR
+971 
-984 KIDRINKIASAGKGV
+984 
-999 GGFSGAGQSASPEEP
+999 SGQVASPEEP
-1014 IYAQVAK
+1014 IYTQVAK
-1021 KVRAKIDQLNESAS
+1021 KVNARIDRLNKIASTINGKIDQLNRTAS
-1035 AINRKMD
+1035 AN
-1042 RINKIAS
+1042 
-1049 AGKGVG
+1049 KGVG
-1055 GFRGAGQSASP
+1055 
-1066 EEPIYA
+1066 
-1072 QVAKKVRAKID
+1072 D
-1083 QLNESASAINRKMD
+1083 
-1097 RINKIASAGKG
+1097 
-1108 VGGFSGAGQSASP
+1108 FSGAG
-1121 EEPLYAQVA
+1121 
-1130 KKVRAKID
+1130 R
-1138 QLNESASAINRKI
+1138 
-1151 DRINKIASAGKGVG
+1151 
-1165 GFRGAG
+1165 
-1171 QSASPEEPIYAQ
+1171 
-1183 VAKKVSA
+1183 
-1190 KIDQLNESASAINRK
+1190 
-1205 MDRINKIAS
+1205 
-1214 AGKGVG
+1214 
-1220 GFSGAGQSASP
+1220 
-1231 EEPLYA
+1231 
-1237 QVAKKVSAKID
+1237 
-1248 QLNESASAINRK
+1248 
-1260 IDRINK
+1260 
-1266 IASAGKGVGGFSG
+1266 
-1279 AGQSASPEE
+1279 
-1288 PLYAQVAKK
+1288 
-1297 VRAKIDQLNESAS
+1297 
-1310 AINRKMDRINKIASA
+1310 
-1325 GKGVGGFR
+1325 
-1333 GAGQSASPEEPLYAQ
+1333 
-1348 VAKKVSA
+1348 
-1355 KIDQLNESASA
+1355 
-1366 INRKIDRINK
+1366 
-1376 IASAGKGVGGFRGAG
+1376 
-1391 QSASP
+1391 
-1396 EEPLYAQV
+1396 
-1404 AKKVRAKI
+1404 
-1412 DQLNES
+1412 
-1418 ASAINRK
+1418 
-1425 IDRIN
+1425 
-1430 KIASAGKG
+1430 
-1438 VGGFRG
+1438 
-1444 AGQSASPEE
+1444 
-1453 PLYAQVAKK
+1453 
-1462 VRAKIDQLNES
+1462 
-1473 ASAINRKI
+1473 
-1481 DRINKIASAGKGVG
+1481 
-1495 GFSGA
+1495 
-1500 GQSASP
+1500 
-1506 EEPLYAQVAKKV
+1506 
-1518 RAKIDQLNES
+1518 
-1528 ASAINRKMDRINK
+1528 
-1541 IASAGKG
+1541 
-1548 VGGFRGAGQS
+1548 
-1558 ASPEEPLYAQVAKK
+1558 
-1572 VSAKIDQLNESAS
+1572 
-1585 AINRKMDRINKIAS
+1585 
-1599 AGKGVGGFRGAGQSA
+1599 
-1614 SPEEPI
+1614 
-1620 YAQVAKKVSAK
+1620 
-1631 IDQLNES
+1631 
-1638 ASAINRK
+1638 
-1645 MDRINK
+1645 
-1651 IASAGKGVGGFRGA
+1651 
-1665 GQSASPEEPL
+1665 
-1675 YAQVAKKVSAK
+1675 
-1686 IDQLNESASAI
+1686 
-1697 NRKIDRINKIASA
+1697 
-1710 GKGVGGF
+1710 
-1717 SGAGQSASPEEPIY
+1717 
-1731 AQVAKKVSAKIDQL
+1731 
-1745 NESASA
+1745 
-1751 INRKIDRINKI
+1751 
-1762 ASAGKGVGG
+1762 
-1771 FSGAGQS
+1771 S

-1798 SLRRS
+1798 PLRRS

-1815 REQELTRRIG
+1815 REQELTSRIG

-1832 EAKAGHFDKL
+1832 EAKTGHFGKL

-1849 KDSTKKNALKLWVES
+1849 KDSTKKNAVNLWVGS

-1890 VQSGTINEKATGML
+1890 VKNGAVNEKATGML

-1925 SAHLSEYDKIGFNQ
+1925 SIPLSDYDKIGFNQ

-1967 QFLTNTFSTGSYSLM
+1967 QFLTNTFSQGSYSLA
-1982 KANVEHGVK
+1982 KAELGVK
-1991 NTTKGGFQKS
+1991 NINTKSGFQKS

>member
-1 MTNETIDQTTTPDQ
+1 MTNETIDQTITPDQ
-15 TLNQTDFVPQ
+15 TPNQTDFVPQ
-25 RFINNLQ
+25 RFINNIQ
-32 AAFIKVD
+32 VAFIKLD

-67 SQLREEYAN
+67 SQLRKEYAN

-139 NTQQIQNFMENIIQP
+139 NTQQIRDFMENIIQP

-188 MGVFDEFL
+188 MGVFDESL
-196 KARQEAEKNA
+196 KERQEAEKNA
-206 EPTGGDWLDIFLSF
+206 EPAGGDWLDIFLSF

-232 TLHQEPRPD
+232 TLNQEPRPD
-241 FEQNIATTTTDIQGL
+241 FEQNLATTTTDIQGL

-268 NFSKFTLGDMEML
+268 NFFKFTLGDVEML

-299 IHNNAL
+299 IHNNVL
-305 SSVLMGSHSGIE
+305 SSVLMGSHSNIE

-354 INAHLNNGSGLV
+354 INAHLNNGSGLI
-366 IAGNENGI
+366 IAGNEDGI

-381 YKQDQLTG
+381 YKEDQLTG

-409 AQNNAKLD
+409 AKNNAKLD

-426 FQTEIGNFQKD
+426 FQTEVENFQKD

-446 SDHIAFVSKKDPKHL
+446 NDHIAFVSKKDPKHL

-497 SLKYDGV
+497 NLKYDGV
-504 MFVDYSNFKYT
+504 MFVNYSNFKYT
-515 NVSKSPDKGL
+515 NASKSPDKGV
-525 GATNGVSHLEAN
+525 GTTNGVSHLEAN
-537 FSKVAVFNLP
+537 LSKVAVFNLP

-618 DLEKSLRKRESLEK
+618 DLEKSLRKREHLEK
-632 EVAKKLESR
+632 EVTKKLESR

-684 VRSELSDKLENINKN
+684 IRSELSDKLENINKN

-708 ELKNGKNNDFSKAEE
+708 ELKNGKNNDFSKAEG

-796 VSETKLTGNFSK
+796 VSETKLTGDFSK
-808 VEQALAELKNLSLD
+808 VEQALAELKSLSLD
-822 LGKNSDLQFVRDGVR
+822 LGKNSDLQKSVKNGVN

-856 FSDIRKELSEKL
+856 FSDIRKELNEKI
-868 FGKSNNNNN
+868 FGNSNNNNN
-877 GLKNNEEP
+877 GLKNEP
-885 IYAQVNKKKA
+885 IYAQVNKKKT
-895 GQATSP
+895 GQ
-901 EEPIYAQVARK
+901 V
-912 MSVKIDQLNEAASAI
+912 
-927 NRKIDRINKIAS
+927 
-939 AGKGVGGFSGAG
+939 
-951 QSASPEEPIYA
+951 ASPEEPIYA

-971 IDQLNESASAINR
+971 IDQLNEAT
-984 KIDRINKIASAGKGV
+984 
-999 GGFSGAGQSASPEEP
+999 
-1014 IYAQVAK
+1014 
-1021 KVRAKIDQLNESAS
+1021 
-1035 AINRKMD
+1035 
-1042 RINKIAS
+1042 
-1049 AGKGVG
+1049 
-1055 GFRGAGQSASP
+1055 
-1066 EEPIYA
+1066 
-1072 QVAKKVRAKID
+1072 
-1083 QLNESASAINRKMD
+1083 
-1097 RINKIASAGKG
+1097 
-1108 VGGFSGAGQSASP
+1108 
-1121 EEPLYAQVA
+1121 
-1130 KKVRAKID
+1130 
-1138 QLNESASAINRKI
+1138 
-1151 DRINKIASAGKGVG
+1151 
-1165 GFRGAG
+1165 
-1171 QSASPEEPIYAQ
+1171 
-1183 VAKKVSA
+1183 
-1190 KIDQLNESASAINRK
+1190 
-1205 MDRINKIAS
+1205 
-1214 AGKGVG
+1214 
-1220 GFSGAGQSASP
+1220 
-1231 EEPLYA
+1231 
-1237 QVAKKVSAKID
+1237 
-1248 QLNESASAINRK
+1248 
-1260 IDRINK
+1260 
-1266 IASAGKGVGGFSG
+1266 
-1279 AGQSASPEE
+1279 
-1288 PLYAQVAKK
+1288 
-1297 VRAKIDQLNESAS
+1297 
-1310 AINRKMDRINKIASA
+1310 
-1325 GKGVGGFR
+1325 
-1333 GAGQSASPEEPLYAQ
+1333 
-1348 VAKKVSA
+1348 
-1355 KIDQLNESASA
+1355 
-1366 INRKIDRINK
+1366 
-1376 IASAGKGVGGFRGAG
+1376 
-1391 QSASP
+1391 
-1396 EEPLYAQV
+1396 
-1404 AKKVRAKI
+1404 
-1412 DQLNES
+1412 
-1418 ASAINRK
+1418 
-1425 IDRIN
+1425 
-1430 KIASAGKG
+1430 
-1438 VGGFRG
+1438 
-1444 AGQSASPEE
+1444 
-1453 PLYAQVAKK
+1453 
-1462 VRAKIDQLNES
+1462 
-1473 ASAINRKI
+1473 
-1481 DRINKIASAGKGVG
+1481 
-1495 GFSGA
+1495 
-1500 GQSASP
+1500 
-1506 EEPLYAQVAKKV
+1506 
-1518 RAKIDQLNES
+1518 
-1528 ASAINRKMDRINK
+1528 
-1541 IASAGKG
+1541 
-1548 VGGFRGAGQS
+1548 
-1558 ASPEEPLYAQVAKK
+1558 
-1572 VSAKIDQLNESAS
+1572 
-1585 AINRKMDRINKIAS
+1585 
-1599 AGKGVGGFRGAGQSA
+1599 
-1614 SPEEPI
+1614 
-1620 YAQVAKKVSAK
+1620 
-1631 IDQLNES
+1631 
-1638 ASAINRK
+1638 
-1645 MDRINK
+1645 
-1651 IASAGKGVGGFRGA
+1651 
-1665 GQSASPEEPL
+1665 
-1675 YAQVAKKVSAK
+1675 
-1686 IDQLNESASAI
+1686 
-1697 NRKIDRINKIASA
+1697 
-1710 GKGVGGF
+1710 
-1717 SGAGQSASPEEPIY
+1717 
-1731 AQVAKKVSAKIDQL
+1731 
-1745 NESASA
+1745 SA

-1798 SLRRS
+1798 PLRRH
-1803 AAVNDLSKVGLS
+1803 AGVGDLSKVGLS

-1832 EAKAGHFDKL
+1832 EAKTGHFDKL

-1864 AKQVPTGLQAKL
+1864 AKQVPTSLQAKL

-1890 VQSGTINEKATGML
+1890 VKDGTINEKATGVL

-1955 NNAVKDIKSSFV
+1955 NNAVKDIKSGFV

-1991 NTTKGGFQKS
+1991 NTTKSGFQKS

>member
-1 MTNETIDQTTTPDQ
+1 MFKDLILTTQSVWWFLAVFDTKLGIEGETMTNETIDQTTTPDQ
-15 TLNQTDFVPQ
+15 TLNPTDFVPQ

-32 AAFIKVD
+32 VAFIKVD

-67 SQLREEYAN
+67 SQLMEEYAN
-76 KAIKNPTKK
+76 KAIKNPAKK

-139 NTQQIQNFMENIIQP
+139 NTQQIRNFMENIIQP

-188 MGVFDEFL
+188 MGVFDESL

-206 EPTGGDWLDIFLSF
+206 EPAGGDWLDIFLSF

-232 TLHQEPRPD
+232 TLNQEPRPD
-241 FEQNIATTTTDIQGL
+241 FEQNLATTTTDIQGL

-268 NFSKFTLGDMEML
+268 NFFKFTLGDVEML

-305 SSVLMGSHSGIE
+305 SSVLMGGHSNIE

-334 HDWNATVGYKNQQGS
+334 HDWNATVGYKNQQGN

-354 INAHLNNGSGLV
+354 INAHLNNGSGLI

-381 YKQDQLTG
+381 YKEDQLTG

-409 AQNNAKLD
+409 AKNNAKLD

-446 SDHIAFVSKKDPKHL
+446 NDHVAFVSKKDNKHL

-485 ALDGETKTTLQG
+485 ALDGEVKTTLQG
-497 SLKYDGV
+497 SLKYDGM
-504 MFVDYSNFKYT
+504 MFVNYSNFKYT
-515 NVSKSPDKGL
+515 NASKSPDKGV

-579 IKDFLNSNKELVG
+579 IKDFLNSNKEMVQ
-592 KVSNFNKAVAE
+592 KVSNFNQAVAE

-618 DLEKSLRKRESLEK
+618 DLEKSLRKREHLEK

-669 SKEARAAAFDPNLKG
+669 SKEARVVAFDSNLKG

-723 TLKALKDS
+723 TLKTLKDS

-781 INQKITDKVDNLNQA
+781 INQKITDKVENLNQA
-796 VSETKLTGNFSK
+796 VSETKLTGDFSK
-808 VEQALAELKNLSLD
+808 VEQALAELKSLSLD
-822 LGKNSDLQFVRDGVR
+822 QKNESFNVGKNSDLQSVRDSVR

-850 TTLTKN
+850 TKLSKN

-868 FGKSNNNNN
+868 FGKSNSN
-877 GLKNNEEP
+877 GLKNNTEP

-895 GQATSP
+895 GQAASP
-901 EEPIYAQVARK
+901 EEPIYAQVAK
-912 MSVKIDQLNEAASAI
+912 KVSTKIDQLNEAASAI

-939 AGKGVGGFSGAG
+939 AGKGVGNFG
-951 QSASPEEPIYA
+951 
-962 QVAKKVSAK
+962 
-971 IDQLNESASAINR
+971 
-984 KIDRINKIASAGKGV
+984 
-999 GGFSGAGQSASPEEP
+999 
-1014 IYAQVAK
+1014 
-1021 KVRAKIDQLNESAS
+1021 
-1035 AINRKMD
+1035 
-1042 RINKIAS
+1042 
-1049 AGKGVG
+1049 
-1055 GFRGAGQSASP
+1055 
-1066 EEPIYA
+1066 
-1072 QVAKKVRAKID
+1072 
-1083 QLNESASAINRKMD
+1083 
-1097 RINKIASAGKG
+1097 
-1108 VGGFSGAGQSASP
+1108 
-1121 EEPLYAQVA
+1121 
-1130 KKVRAKID
+1130 
-1138 QLNESASAINRKI
+1138 
-1151 DRINKIASAGKGVG
+1151 
-1165 GFRGAG
+1165 
-1171 QSASPEEPIYAQ
+1171 
-1183 VAKKVSA
+1183 
-1190 KIDQLNESASAINRK
+1190 
-1205 MDRINKIAS
+1205 
-1214 AGKGVG
+1214 
-1220 GFSGAGQSASP
+1220 
-1231 EEPLYA
+1231 
-1237 QVAKKVSAKID
+1237 
-1248 QLNESASAINRK
+1248 
-1260 IDRINK
+1260 
-1266 IASAGKGVGGFSG
+1266 
-1279 AGQSASPEE
+1279 
-1288 PLYAQVAKK
+1288 
-1297 VRAKIDQLNESAS
+1297 
-1310 AINRKMDRINKIASA
+1310 
-1325 GKGVGGFR
+1325 
-1333 GAGQSASPEEPLYAQ
+1333 
-1348 VAKKVSA
+1348 
-1355 KIDQLNESASA
+1355 
-1366 INRKIDRINK
+1366 
-1376 IASAGKGVGGFRGAG
+1376 
-1391 QSASP
+1391 
-1396 EEPLYAQV
+1396 
-1404 AKKVRAKI
+1404 
-1412 DQLNES
+1412 
-1418 ASAINRK
+1418 
-1425 IDRIN
+1425 
-1430 KIASAGKG
+1430 
-1438 VGGFRG
+1438 
-1444 AGQSASPEE
+1444 
-1453 PLYAQVAKK
+1453 
-1462 VRAKIDQLNES
+1462 
-1473 ASAINRKI
+1473 
-1481 DRINKIASAGKGVG
+1481 
-1495 GFSGA
+1495 
-1500 GQSASP
+1500 
-1506 EEPLYAQVAKKV
+1506 
-1518 RAKIDQLNES
+1518 
-1528 ASAINRKMDRINK
+1528 
-1541 IASAGKG
+1541 
-1548 VGGFRGAGQS
+1548 
-1558 ASPEEPLYAQVAKK
+1558 
-1572 VSAKIDQLNESAS
+1572 
-1585 AINRKMDRINKIAS
+1585 
-1599 AGKGVGGFRGAGQSA
+1599 
-1614 SPEEPI
+1614 
-1620 YAQVAKKVSAK
+1620 
-1631 IDQLNES
+1631 
-1638 ASAINRK
+1638 
-1645 MDRINK
+1645 
-1651 IASAGKGVGGFRGA
+1651 
-1665 GQSASPEEPL
+1665 
-1675 YAQVAKKVSAK
+1675 
-1686 IDQLNESASAI
+1686 
-1697 NRKIDRINKIASA
+1697 
-1710 GKGVGGF
+1710 
-1717 SGAGQSASPEEPIY
+1717 
-1731 AQVAKKVSAKIDQL
+1731 
-1745 NESASA
+1745 
-1751 INRKIDRINKI
+1751 
-1762 ASAGKGVGG
+1762 
-1771 FSGAGQS
+1771 GAGQS

-1798 SLRRS
+1798 SLRRY

-1832 EAKAGHFDKL
+1832 EAKTGHFGNL

-1864 AKQVPTGLQAKL
+1864 AKQVPTSLQAKL

-1890 VQSGTINEKATGML
+1890 VQGGAINERATGML

-1939 KNMKDYSDS
+1939 KNMKGYSDS

-1991 NTTKGGFQKS
+1991 NTTKSGFQKS

>member
-15 TLNQTDFVPQ
+15 TLNPTDFVPQ

-32 AAFIKVD
+32 VAFLKVD
-39 NAVASFDPDQKP
+39 EAVASFDPDQKP

-76 KAIKNPTKK
+76 KAIKNPAKK

-139 NTQQIQNFMENIIQP
+139 NTQQIRNFMENIIQP

-173 AGIIIGNQIRSDEKF
+173 AGIIIGNQIRSDQKF
-188 MGVFDEFL
+188 MGVFDESL
-196 KARQEAEKNA
+196 KERQEAEKNA
-206 EPTGGDWLDIFLSF
+206 EPAGDWLDIFLSF

-241 FEQNIATTTTDIQGL
+241 FEQNLATTTTDIQGL

-305 SSVLMGSHSGIE
+305 SSVLMGGHSSIE

-334 HDWNATVGYKNQQGS
+334 HDWNATVGYKDQQGS

-354 INAHLNNGSGLV
+354 INAHLHNGSGLI
-366 IAGNENGI
+366 IAGNEDGI

-381 YKQDQLTG
+381 YKEDQLTG
-389 LKQALSQEEI
+389 LKQAMSQEEI

-409 AQNNAKLD
+409 ARNNAKLD

-426 FQTEIGNFQKD
+426 FQTEIENFQKD

-446 SDHIAFVSKKDPKHL
+446 NDHIAFVSKKDPKHL

-515 NVSKSPDKGL
+515 NASKSPDKGV

-559 RDLEDKLWAKGLSPQ
+559 RDLEDKLRAKGLSPQ

-579 IKDFLNSNKELVG
+579 IKDFLNSNKELVV
-592 KVSNFNKAVAE
+592 KVSNFNQAVAE
-603 AKNTGNYD
+603 AKNTGSYD

-618 DLEKSLRKRESLEK
+618 DLEKSLRKREHLEK
-632 EVAKKLESR
+632 EVATKLESR

-669 SKEARAAAFDPNLKG
+669 SKEARATAFDPNLKG
-684 VRSELSDKLENINKN
+684 IRSELSDKLENINKN

-796 VSETKLTGNFSK
+796 VSETKLTGDFSK

-822 LGKNSDLQFVRDGVR
+822 LGKNSDLQKSVKNGVN

-850 TTLTKN
+850 TKLTKN

-868 FGKSNNNNN
+868 FGKSNSN

-885 IYAQVNKKKA
+885 IYAQVNKKKI
-895 GQATSP
+895 GQ
-901 EEPIYAQVARK
+901 V
-912 MSVKIDQLNEAASAI
+912 
-927 NRKIDRINKIAS
+927 
-939 AGKGVGGFSGAG
+939 
-951 QSASPEEPIYA
+951 ASPEEPIYA

-971 IDQLNESASAINR
+971 IDQLNEAT
-984 KIDRINKIASAGKGV
+984 
-999 GGFSGAGQSASPEEP
+999 
-1014 IYAQVAK
+1014 
-1021 KVRAKIDQLNESAS
+1021 
-1035 AINRKMD
+1035 
-1042 RINKIAS
+1042 
-1049 AGKGVG
+1049 
-1055 GFRGAGQSASP
+1055 
-1066 EEPIYA
+1066 
-1072 QVAKKVRAKID
+1072 
-1083 QLNESASAINRKMD
+1083 
-1097 RINKIASAGKG
+1097 
-1108 VGGFSGAGQSASP
+1108 
-1121 EEPLYAQVA
+1121 
-1130 KKVRAKID
+1130 
-1138 QLNESASAINRKI
+1138 
-1151 DRINKIASAGKGVG
+1151 
-1165 GFRGAG
+1165 
-1171 QSASPEEPIYAQ
+1171 
-1183 VAKKVSA
+1183 
-1190 KIDQLNESASAINRK
+1190 
-1205 MDRINKIAS
+1205 
-1214 AGKGVG
+1214 
-1220 GFSGAGQSASP
+1220 
-1231 EEPLYA
+1231 
-1237 QVAKKVSAKID
+1237 
-1248 QLNESASAINRK
+1248 
-1260 IDRINK
+1260 
-1266 IASAGKGVGGFSG
+1266 
-1279 AGQSASPEE
+1279 
-1288 PLYAQVAKK
+1288 
-1297 VRAKIDQLNESAS
+1297 
-1310 AINRKMDRINKIASA
+1310 
-1325 GKGVGGFR
+1325 
-1333 GAGQSASPEEPLYAQ
+1333 
-1348 VAKKVSA
+1348 
-1355 KIDQLNESASA
+1355 
-1366 INRKIDRINK
+1366 
-1376 IASAGKGVGGFRGAG
+1376 
-1391 QSASP
+1391 
-1396 EEPLYAQV
+1396 
-1404 AKKVRAKI
+1404 
-1412 DQLNES
+1412 
-1418 ASAINRK
+1418 
-1425 IDRIN
+1425 
-1430 KIASAGKG
+1430 
-1438 VGGFRG
+1438 
-1444 AGQSASPEE
+1444 
-1453 PLYAQVAKK
+1453 
-1462 VRAKIDQLNES
+1462 
-1473 ASAINRKI
+1473 
-1481 DRINKIASAGKGVG
+1481 
-1495 GFSGA
+1495 
-1500 GQSASP
+1500 
-1506 EEPLYAQVAKKV
+1506 
-1518 RAKIDQLNES
+1518 
-1528 ASAINRKMDRINK
+1528 
-1541 IASAGKG
+1541 
-1548 VGGFRGAGQS
+1548 
-1558 ASPEEPLYAQVAKK
+1558 
-1572 VSAKIDQLNESAS
+1572 
-1585 AINRKMDRINKIAS
+1585 
-1599 AGKGVGGFRGAGQSA
+1599 
-1614 SPEEPI
+1614 
-1620 YAQVAKKVSAK
+1620 
-1631 IDQLNES
+1631 
-1638 ASAINRK
+1638 
-1645 MDRINK
+1645 
-1651 IASAGKGVGGFRGA
+1651 
-1665 GQSASPEEPL
+1665 
-1675 YAQVAKKVSAK
+1675 
-1686 IDQLNESASAI
+1686 
-1697 NRKIDRINKIASA
+1697 
-1710 GKGVGGF
+1710 
-1717 SGAGQSASPEEPIY
+1717 
-1731 AQVAKKVSAKIDQL
+1731 
-1745 NESASA
+1745 SA

-1798 SLRRS
+1798 PLRRS
-1803 AAVNDLSKVGLS
+1803 AGVNDLSKVGLS
-1815 REQELTRRIG
+1815 REEELTRRIG
-1825 DLNQAVS
+1825 DLSQAVS
-1832 EAKAGHFDKL
+1832 EAKTGHFGNL
-1842 EQKIDEL
+1842 EQKMDEL
-1849 KDSTKKNALKLWVES
+1849 KDSTKKNALKLYAES

-1876 DNYATNSHTRINSN
+1876 DNYATNSNTRINSN
-1890 VQSGTINEKATGML
+1890 IQSGAINEKATGML

-1955 NNAVKDIKSSFV
+1955 NNAMKDIKSNFV

-1991 NTTKGGFQKS
+1991 NTTKSGFQKS